1 MSWRTLARRLLPYLV
16 VAAGG
21 FVIAYL
27 IVFLFVFPTRL
38 VPDDADVPNVVGLY
52 YDDAVRRL
60 RLAGFD
66 GTRGEERY
74 HNTAPEGAVLEQDPA
89 GESRQPRGTRIVLS
103 TSRGQLEATVPRV
116 VGLTRRQAA
125 TTLQNAGFALG
136 DVRQRASDAPRGE
149 VIAVE
154 PVTGTVLPVPSAV
167 TITISTGPAHL
178 EMPDV
183 VGQSY
188 PQARLFLEQ
197 LGLRAGAPVY
207 DTLSYMPS
215 QTVLSQSPLPGA
227 QVEPGSTVNL
237 TVAGRGR

>member
-1 MSWRTLARRLLPYLV
+1 MNVRTLTRRLLPYV
-16 VAAGG
+16 VAAAGG
-21 FVIAYL
+21 FLIAYL
-27 IVFLFVFPTRL
+27 FVYFFVFPTRL
-38 VPDDADVPNVVGLY
+38 VPDDAEVPNVVGLY

-89 GESRQPRGTRIVLS
+89 GESRQPRGTRVTLA

-116 VGLTRRQAA
+116 VGLTRQQA
-125 TTLQNAGFALG
+125 TTTLENAGFELG

-167 TITISTGPAHL
+167 TITLSTGPAAL

-188 PQARLFLEQ
+188 AQARLLLEQ
-197 LGLRAGAPVY
+197 LGLRAAEPAF
-207 DTLSYMPS
+207 DSLSYMPRN
-215 QTVLSQSPLPGA
+215 TVLSQSPLPGA
-227 QVEPGSTVNL
+227 SVPPGSTVNL
-237 TVAGRGR
+237 TVAGRP